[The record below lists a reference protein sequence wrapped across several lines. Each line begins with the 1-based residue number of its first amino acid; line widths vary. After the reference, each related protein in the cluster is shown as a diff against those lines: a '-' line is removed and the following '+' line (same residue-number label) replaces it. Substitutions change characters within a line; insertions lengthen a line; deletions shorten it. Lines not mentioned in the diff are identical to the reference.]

1 MKIVN
6 NTKEEHITIKD
17 IDAGIVFEYNKGY
30 YVKTDGIEY
39 YAQVFREDR
48 ENKMIDAPCYVVEL
62 SSGHLK
68 VLPAETL
75 IKTCNAELHLNEK
88 IVPKHN
94 ATDSEPKITIPEFNI
109 TYSYF
114 KGDVFHYNGV
124 TYKVVQTIH
133 SGDELVVYDAN
144 FCPEGNVILV
154 H

>member
-17 IDAGIVFEYNKGY
+17 IDAGIVFEYNKDY

-39 YAQVFREDR
+39 YGQVFCEDK
-48 ENKMIDAPCYVVEL
+48 ENKTVDAPCFVVEL

-75 IKTCNAELHLNEK
+75 IKVCNAELRLNEK
-88 IVPKHN
+88 IIPKHN
-94 ATDSEPKITIPEFNI
+94 TAVPEFDT

-124 TYKVVQTIH
+124 VYKVVQSIH

>member
-17 IDAGIVFEYNKGY
+17 IDAGIVFEYNKDY
-30 YVKTDGIEY
+30 YIKTDGI
-39 YAQVFREDR
+39 FRNNAKD
-48 ENKMIDAPCYVVEL
+48 KIIDALRFVVEL

-68 VLPAETL
+68 LLPAGTL
-75 IKTCNAELHLNEK
+75 IKVCNAELRLNEK
-88 IVPKHN
+88 IIPKHN
-94 ATDSEPKITIPEFNI
+94 TAVPEFDT

-124 TYKVVQTIH
+124 IYKVVQPIH